1 MHKFGFV
8 ELEKKELMNFQTGLG
23 RLNGVLSKAL
33 TADSLTTADLEGF
46 LCLEYRK
53 ASCQVLWR
61 SRRFKRPKPWTRPP
75 ESHTARCL
83 LEVVVPGPSTP

>member
-53 ASCQVLWR
+53 
-61 SRRFKRPKPWTRPP
+61 
-75 ESHTARCL
+75 ES
-83 LEVVVPGPSTP
+83 